1 MKNIIISGG
10 SGTRLWPLSRKK
22 YPKQFCD
29 LIGNQSL
36 YQSTIERNKNFCNE
50 FIVVTNKE
58 HYFVA
63 KDEIQQ
69 TMVEKSKFILEP
81 IGRNTAPAIALAC
94 LSLSP
99 EDLVLVTPADHY
111 IQNMEVYEQTIQEG
125 IKFAENDYLVT
136 FGIKPTYPEVGY
148 GYIYASG
155 NDVISFK
162 EKPELEI
169 AKEYF
174 RDGNYLWNSGMF
186 LFKVETF
193 LNELKKHNSEMLES
207 CILAYNRANKEE
219 VIEINDI
226 DMGNIPSDSIDYAVM
241 EKSDRIK
248 VVPTA
253 ISWTDLGSFESLYDT
268 LPKDK
273 QNNSSNK
280 NYVEVNSKNNLVL
293 SNDKVIATIDV
304 EDLIIV
310 DTDDALLITKKGS
323 SQKIKNIIDDLEE
336 LKPTITEVHTTIY
349 RPWGR
354 YTILEQSEGYK
365 IKKIIVKPGQQL
377 TKHLHYHR
385 NEHWT
390 VLIGTAEVVIGEE
403 SYLLRSNE
411 SSYIAMG
418 IAHQL
423 INPGK
428 IDLVMIETSVGNYLN
443 EDDTYRVK

>member
-29 LIGNQSL
+29 LVGEKSLYKTTIDRNQS
-36 YQSTIERNKNFCNE
+36 ICNE
-50 FIVVTNKE
+50 FIIVTNKE

-63 KDEIQQ
+63 KDEMQK
-69 TMVEKSKFILEP
+69 TSVKHSKFILEP
-81 IGRNTAPAIALAC
+81 VGRNTAPAIALAC
-94 LSLSP
+94 LALAP
-99 EDLVLVTPADHY
+99 DDIVLVTPADHY
-111 IQNMEVYEQTIQEG
+111 IVSDGVYEKTVKEG
-125 IKFAENDYLVT
+125 LEFAQNGYLVT

-162 EKPELEI
+162 EKPNLEV
-169 AKEYF
+169 AKNYVA
-174 RDGNYLWNSGMF
+174 DGNYLWNSGMF
-186 LFKVETF
+186 LFKVDTF
-193 LNELKKHNSEMLES
+193 LKELKKYHSEMLEA
-207 CILAYNRANKEE
+207 CIAAYKKASQDGAIRIQEE
-219 VIEINDI
+219 
-226 DMGNIPSDSIDYAVM
+226 DMLNIPSDSIDYAVM
-241 EKSDRIK
+241 EKSDKIK
-248 VVPTA
+248 VVPA
-253 ISWTDLGSFESLYDT
+253 SIDWTDLGSFESLYDA
-268 LPKDK
+268 LPKDESS
-273 QNNSSNK
+273 NSSNK
-280 NYVEVNSKNNLVL
+280 NYVEINSKNNLVL
-293 SNDKVIATIDV
+293 TNDKVIATVDV

-323 SQKIKNIIDDLEE
+323 SQKIKDIIGDLEQ
-336 LKPTITEVHTTIY
+336 LKPSITEVHTTIY

-354 YTILEQSEGYK
+354 YTVLEASEGYK

-377 TKHLHYHR
+377 TKHIHYHR

-390 VLIGTAEVVIGEE
+390 VLNGTAKVIIGEE

-418 IAHQL
+418 VEHQL

-428 IDLVMIETSVGNYLN
+428 IDLVMIETSVGSYLD
-443 EDDTYRVK
+443 EDDTVTLR